1 MFKGQQME
9 ETDNQVLFEL
19 PIEME
24 LRKSSGGDRRIV
36 RGYASTESMD
46 QDGEI
51 VLQSGI
57 DFGPLL
63 KSGYLNYD
71 HYAKCLKCGH
81 IHALSKCPSCG
92 VVKGAKMPIIIG
104 YPTRAE
110 IRDKGLWVEGELLKP
125 TGETTSEQTRLA
137 DEMWELGLAF
147 QKSGGKRALAYS
159 VEGGVLQRKGN
170 KIVKSVVCNLA
181 VTHKP
186 VNEDATIELF
196 RKSFCCGKCSPDHPL
211 YTPGHSCG
219 AHAPMSKE
227 DVEDLNKAMSTT
239 SAGPLM
245 LENLDRGMSGILYG
259 NNTTC
264 GCFDSAGKFNG
275 GISGAVD
282 HMQKCQGYSK
292 DQSINFLRKAIH
304 GAQYRPDLAAL
315 VKAAGILH
323 KP

>member
-1 MFKGQQME
+1 ME
-9 ETDNQVLFEL
+9 ETGNQVLFEL

-24 LRKSSGGDRRIV
+24 LRKSVGGDRRIV

-46 QDGEI
+46 QDGEVI
-51 VLQSGI
+51 LQSGI

-71 HYAKCLKCGH
+71 HNAKCLACGH
-81 IHALSKCPSCG
+81 IHALPKCPSCG

-110 IRDKGLWVEGELLKP
+110 IRDKGLWVEGELLKSS
-125 TGETTSEQTRLA
+125 GETTSEQTRMA

-170 KIVKSVVCNLA
+170 RIVKSVVCNLA
-181 VTHKP
+181 ITHKP

-196 RKSFCCGKCSPDHPL
+196 RKSFCCGKCSPAHPL

-219 AHAPMSKE
+219 GHGPIDTNALAE
-227 DVEDLNKAMSTT
+227 LNKAMSTT

-245 LENLDRGMSGILYG
+245 LENLDRGMSSVLYG
-259 NNTTC
+259 DNTTC
-264 GCFDSAGKFNG
+264 GCFDTAGKFHDG
-275 GISGAVD
+275 LTGAVK
-282 HMQKCQGYSK
+282 HLQKCQGYTK
-292 DQSINFLRKAIH
+292 DQSINFLRKTIH
-304 GAQYRPDLAAL
+304 GSQHRPDLAVL